1 MGPRSFDGGKISQY
15 NAGHTRVDFGE
26 FCLPMRRRGS
36 ANIPIYLAQGFRHGA
51 GPWETGGSGRNAL
64 LAPRPAGRRAG
75 GGNGR
80 LGIKSLT
87 PCQRDDDKNQKGKHI
102 LFAKFKKGIT
112 IKKRK
117 AN

>member
-1 MGPRSFDGGKISQY
+1 MGLRSFNEGEGGR
-15 NAGHTRVDFGE
+15 NNPGCNGVDLGK
-26 FCLPMRRRGS
+26 LPLPVRRRGS
-36 ANIPIYLAQGFRHGA
+36 ANIPIYLAQGCRHSA
-51 GPWETGGSGRNAL
+51 GLWETGGSRRNAL
-64 LAPRPAGRRAG
+64 LTPRPAGRRGG